1 MATLKYWLWLT
12 TRRGLS
18 ARDAFAVLGRFGTP
32 EAAYFADPG
41 EYELLPLAPQGRA
54 ALRDKGLDA
63 SERILADC
71 DRLGVRVLTLQDAEY
86 PERLFNI
93 DEPPVVLYV
102 KGKLFH
108 FDEEVA
114 VAVVGTRRPSEY
126 GRRMAGKLGL
136 ELGRAGA
143 LVVPGIAEGLD
154 ATAIK
159 GALQGG
165 GRAVSV
171 LGGGID
177 VVYPRENR
185 WLYRDVAAAG
195 ALISEYPPGTEAA
208 GWHFPVRNRI
218 LSGLCA
224 GAVIVEGAAGSGALI
239 TLREALSQGRETFA
253 VPGGAD
259 APMSY
264 GPNLLIQRG
273 EAKLVMSAWDIL
285 VEFEGRY
292 PGRLERKRALDD
304 AEEEERLAVEPAPA
318 MTESARRESRSAGRE
333 TPPASAGQELET
345 VDKAPDR
352 AYITLKE
359 CRERFTD
366 DERDI
371 LLALGEKALRADD
384 LVERTQIPARRVLS
398 ALTMLQ
404 VGGAVVERPGKRFE
418 AAILIRDE

>member
-18 ARDAFAVLGRFGTP
+18 AKDAFSVLGRFGTP

-41 EYELLPLAPQGRA
+41 EYELLPLPARGKA
-54 ALRDKGLDA
+54 ALLEKNLEGA
-63 SERILADC
+63 ERILADC
-71 DRLGVRVLTLQDAEY
+71 DRLGIRILTLQDAEY

-102 KGKLFH
+102 KGKMFH

-114 VAVVGTRRPSEY
+114 VAVVGTRHPSEY
-126 GRRMAGKLGL
+126 GKRMAGKLGL

-143 LVVPGIAEGLD
+143 LVVSGIAEGLD
-154 ATAIK
+154 SAALK

-165 GRAVSV
+165 GNVVSV

-177 VVYPRENR
+177 VIYPRENR
-185 WLYRDVAAAG
+185 WLYRDVGAAG
-195 ALISEYPPGTEAA
+195 ALISEYPPGTEAV
-208 GWHFPVRNRI
+208 GWHFPMRNRI

-224 GAVIVEGAAGSGALI
+224 GAVIVEGPVGSGALI
-239 TLREALSQGRETFA
+239 TLREALTQGRETFA

-259 APMSY
+259 APMSV

-292 PGRLERKRALDD
+292 PGRLERKRTLDK
-304 AEEEERLAVEPAPA
+304 EEEEARLAVEPDPNAQ
-318 MTESARRESRSAGRE
+318 ESAHRQRRSPERD
-333 TPPASAGQELET
+333 TVPAPTEVRLET

-359 CRERFTD
+359 CRDRFTD

-371 LLALGEKALRADD
+371 LLALRERSLRADD
-384 LVERTQIPARRVLS
+384 LVEATQIPARRVLS

-404 VGGAVVERPGKRFE
+404 VGGAVQERPGKRFE

>member
-12 TRRGLS
+12 TRRGL
-18 ARDAFAVLGRFGTP
+18 AAKDAFTVLGRFGTP

-41 EYELLPLAPQGRA
+41 EYELLPLTTQGKA
-54 ALRDKGLDA
+54 ALLEKNLDRA
-63 SERILADC
+63 EHILADC
-71 DRLGVRVLTLQDAEY
+71 DRLGVRILTLQDAEY

-93 DEPPVVLYV
+93 DEPPVVLYI
-102 KGKLFH
+102 KGKMFR

-114 VAVVGTRRPSEY
+114 VAVVGTRHPSEY
-126 GRRMAGKLGL
+126 GKRMAGKLGL
-136 ELGRAGA
+136 ELARAGA
-143 LVVPGIAEGLD
+143 LVVSGIAEGLD
-154 ATAIK
+154 TAALK

-165 GRAVSV
+165 GNVVSV

-177 VVYPRENR
+177 VIYPRENR
-185 WLYRDVAAAG
+185 WLYQDVASAG
-195 ALISEYPPGTEAA
+195 ALISEYPPGTEAV
-208 GWHFPVRNRI
+208 GWHFPMRNRI

-224 GAVIVEGAAGSGALI
+224 GAVIVEGQVGSGALI
-239 TLREALSQGRETFA
+239 TLREALTQGRETFA

-259 APMSY
+259 APMSV

-273 EAKLVMSAWDIL
+273 EAKLIMSGWDIL

-292 PGRLERKRALDD
+292 PGRLERKRALG
-304 AEEEERLAVEPAPA
+304 EEEEETRLAVEPAPN
-318 MTESARRESRSAGRE
+318 MPESLHRQRRSLGKEISPVPSKE
-333 TPPASAGQELET
+333 ELET
-345 VDKAPDR
+345 VDKGPDR

-359 CRERFTD
+359 CRDRFTD

-371 LLALGEKALRADD
+371 LMALRERSLHTDD
-384 LVERTQIPARRVLS
+384 LVEATQIPARRVLS

-404 VGGAVVERPGKRFE
+404 VDGAVVERSGKRFE